1 MKSPRNRVTKPAGD
15 NRTSRRPGQVQ
26 YRISL
31 QCKCPTPRNKLRQSM
46 ATVIQ
51 HNHNTILNPH
61 AILVQ
66 SRHPSAIGERSLPE
80 IIEQAASWAGL
91 VLPLH
96 WDSTIASGSGIQGNP
111 QPNTQYHIYHPL
123 PNSQPWQHPNTIY
136 SIQATGTYRA
146 VRHRHKEPHQSYL
159 NRRSVRNPDTI
170 QAEELA

>member
-1 MKSPRNRVTKPAGD
+1 MAIQQSPRNSDAIMKSPRNRVTKPAGD

-26 YRISL
+26 YRTSL

-96 WDSTIASGSGIQGNP
+96 WDSTIALGSGIQGDR
-111 QPNTQYHIYHPL
+111 QHNTRQHIYHP
-123 PNSQPWQHPNTIY
+123 PPHSQQCRY
-136 SIQATGTYRA
+136 
-146 VRHRHKEPHQSYL
+146 
-159 NRRSVRNPDTI
+159 PDTV
-170 QAEELA
+170 

>member
-1 MKSPRNRVTKPAGD
+1 
-15 NRTSRRPGQVQ
+15 
-26 YRISL
+26 
-31 QCKCPTPRNKLRQSM
+31 M

-96 WDSTIASGSGIQGNP
+96 WDSTIASGSGIQGDTIP
-111 QPNTQYHIYHPL
+111 DSTFITFPPH
-123 PNSQPWQHPNTIY
+123 SQQCRY
-136 SIQATGTYRA
+136 
-146 VRHRHKEPHQSYL
+146 
-159 NRRSVRNPDTI
+159 PDTV
-170 QAEELA
+170 

>member
-1 MKSPRNRVTKPAGD
+1 
-15 NRTSRRPGQVQ
+15 
-26 YRISL
+26 
-31 QCKCPTPRNKLRQSM
+31 M

-96 WDSTIASGSGIQGNP
+96 WDSTIASGSGIQG
-111 QPNTQYHIYHPL
+111 
-123 PNSQPWQHPNTIY
+123 
-136 SIQATGTYRA
+136 
-146 VRHRHKEPHQSYL
+146 
-159 NRRSVRNPDTI
+159 DTI
-170 QAEELA
+170 PDSTFITFPPIPNNADISTMIIVIMIIHIIKGMMVAMVEK